1 MIQRL
6 KVKEVTNSIEAVK
19 CYVQWK
25 AIKDTA

>member
-6 KVKEVTNSIEAVK
+6 KVKEVTNSIKAVK